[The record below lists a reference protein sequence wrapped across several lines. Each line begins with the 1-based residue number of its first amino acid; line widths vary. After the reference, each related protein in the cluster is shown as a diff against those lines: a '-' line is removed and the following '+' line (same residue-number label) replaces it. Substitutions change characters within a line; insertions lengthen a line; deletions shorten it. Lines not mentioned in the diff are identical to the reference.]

1 MKKPI
6 FLVMLAILMVIV
18 LSIAKTV
25 VSGRLSTSGVS
36 LSKIEEEIN
45 NYKTQNIILREKL
58 LTVSS
63 LNNIASRASL
73 LGFVEKK
80 SELVLSKP
88 LPLAIKQ

>member
-6 FLVMLAILMVIV
+6 SLIFLVIFMIII
-18 LSIAKTV
+18 LSIIKTV

-63 LNNIASRASL
+63 LNNIVSKATL

-80 SELVLSKP
+80 SEFILSKP